1 MILVEDDEGPPR
13 FSVSTLILFVV
24 DVASFETSFLALFPS
39 VVTVVSVFLFG
50 GGGGGP
56 SGCLGSTFTVVSA
69 VAASRDCQVFRRW
82 LRRCLHDVLGRF
94 RL

>member
-69 VAASRDCQVFRRW
+69 VDCQVFRRW
-82 LRRCLHDVLGRF
+82 LRRRLHDVLGRF